1 VTRSALSFRTLPADE
16 RSGHGDVVVLQ
27 RYGGTPEELVPL
39 ARVLAPG
46 AQVVLPEAPRGL
58 YTGRALLSTYWYV
71 ATDHTRPDGPSFGDV
86 LYHVEQFLLD
96 AHERRGEGAGEI
108 LLVGDEQGAVLALAM
123 ALVRPELL
131 SGVVALRGCLPVVD
145 GWEPPRLPLDGLPVL
160 LASDPDDPAVPEDRL
175 AATEEALA
183 AADARVS
190 RVTAPLGTPSAEG
203 RILRAWSETE
213 R

>member
-1 VTRSALSFRTLPADE
+1 
-16 RSGHGDVVVLQ
+16 
-27 RYGGTPEELVPL
+27 
-39 ARVLAPG
+39 
-46 AQVVLPEAPRGL
+46 
-58 YTGRALLSTYWYV
+58 
-71 ATDHTRPDGPSFGDV
+71 V

-96 AHERRGEGAGEI
+96 AQERRGEGAGEI

-145 GWEPPRLPLDGLPVL
+145 GWEPAPLPLDGLPVL

-175 AATEEALA
+175 AATEVALA
-183 AADARVS
+183 AAGARVS